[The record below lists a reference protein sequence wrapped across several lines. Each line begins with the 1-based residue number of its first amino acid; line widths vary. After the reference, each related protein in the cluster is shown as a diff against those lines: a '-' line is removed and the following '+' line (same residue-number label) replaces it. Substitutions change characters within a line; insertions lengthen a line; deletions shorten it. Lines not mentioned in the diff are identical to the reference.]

1 LLFNKDRRLFLQT
14 AAKLGLSAGALI
26 IFEQACSNV
35 VPTEEA
41 VSLMPT
47 SQPKLTPTLVP
58 AQVIDSTSQTPVP
71 YPTAGPTPMVGPTSQ
86 PEMAYP
92 MNTPAVNK
100 KVIDDPRVRMGHLLR
115 RAGFG
120 ASKEEIDK
128 HLSMGEAE
136 TISYL
141 LDYDK
146 SDDSEV
152 ESRIESLNLD
162 LSDKLADLQR
172 MAMLRMIYTNRPLQ
186 EKMVLFWHG
195 LLTSGWKKVGKG
207 PYMLQQDE
215 LFRSHA
221 FGNYDDLLKAVARDS
236 AMLIWLDSRV
246 NKKNKPN
253 ENFARELMELFSMG
267 VGTFTEEDVKESSR
281 AFTGWSLKKKVF
293 HFQENQHDFGVK
305 TFLGNIG
312 NYDGDDV
319 VDIIMEQ
326 PVTSRFISRKL
337 FEFFAYDNP
346 EEEVIARLAKTFND
360 SGYSI
365 TALLKDILTSEEFYT
380 QQAYRS
386 KIKSPAEL
394 IAGTI
399 RALGIESTVT
409 YQVRKYMGP
418 MGQELFNPFDV
429 SGWPEN
435 EEWINSSTLLNR
447 LNFVNAVAEGNRR
460 HFDYDL
466 VNMIDL
472 KTVNETKDVI
482 DHFVDILLD
491 GEISEEEKGIYI
503 AYLDGLLKG
512 EDLQTGLTKDRLA
525 SLVYLVMSSP
535 DYQLA

>member
-1 LLFNKDRRLFLQT
+1 MLFNKDRRLFLQT

-26 IFEQACSNV
+26 IFEQACSNM

-47 SQPKLTPTLVP
+47 SQPKLIPTLVP

-92 MNTPAVNK
+92 VNTPAVNK

>member
-1 LLFNKDRRLFLQT
+1 MLFNKDRRLFLQT

-26 IFEQACSNV
+26 IFEQACSNM

-92 MNTPAVNK
+92 VNTPAVNK

-482 DHFVDILLD
+482 DYFVDILLD

-512 EDLQTGLTKDRLA
+512 EDLQPGLTKDRLA
-525 SLVYLVMSSP
+525 SLVYMVMSSP

>member
-1 LLFNKDRRLFLQT
+1 MLFNKDRRLFLQT

-26 IFEQACSNV
+26 IFEQACSNM

-92 MNTPAVNK
+92 VNTPAVNK

>member
-26 IFEQACSNV
+26 IFEQACSNM

-92 MNTPAVNK
+92 VNTPAVNK

-482 DHFVDILLD
+482 DYFVDILLD

>member
-1 LLFNKDRRLFLQT
+1 MLFNKDRRLFLQT

-92 MNTPAVNK
+92 VNTPAVNK

>member
-1 LLFNKDRRLFLQT
+1 MLFNKDRRLFLQT

-26 IFEQACSNV
+26 IFEQACSNM

-92 MNTPAVNK
+92 VNTPAVNK

-482 DHFVDILLD
+482 DYFVDILLD

>member
-1 LLFNKDRRLFLQT
+1 MLFNKDRRLFLQT

-26 IFEQACSNV
+26 IFEQACSNM

-92 MNTPAVNK
+92 VSTPAVNK

-482 DHFVDILLD
+482 
-491 GEISEEEKGIYI
+491 E
-503 AYLDGLLKG
+503 
-512 EDLQTGLTKDRLA
+512 
-525 SLVYLVMSSP
+525 
-535 DYQLA
+535 

>member
-1 LLFNKDRRLFLQT
+1 MLFNKDRRLFLQT

-26 IFEQACSNV
+26 IFEQACSNM

>member
-1 LLFNKDRRLFLQT
+1 MLFNKDRRLFLQT

-26 IFEQACSNV
+26 IFEQACSNM

-92 MNTPAVNK
+92 VNTPAVNK

-482 DHFVDILLD
+482 DYFVDILLD

-503 AYLDGLLKG
+503 AYQDGLLKG

>member
-1 LLFNKDRRLFLQT
+1 MLFNKDRRLFLQT
-14 AAKLGLSAGALI
+14 AAKLGLSASALI
-26 IFEQACSNV
+26 IFEQACSNLGA
-35 VPTEEA
+35 TEE
-41 VSLMPT
+41 VGSIIPT
-47 SQPKLTPTLVP
+47 SQPQVVPTFVPTPT
-58 AQVIDSTSQTPVP
+58 IDSIRQTVVP
-71 YPTAGPTPMVGPTSQ
+71 YPTASPTPTVDSTSQ
-86 PEMAYP
+86 PEIVYATS
-92 MNTPAVNK
+92 TPAIDK
-100 KVIDDPRVRMGHLLR
+100 KVIYDPRVRMGHLLR

-128 HLSMGEAE
+128 YLNIGEAE

-141 LDYDK
+141 LEYDK
-146 SDDSEV
+146 SDDSNV

-162 LSDKLADLQR
+162 LSEKLVDLQR
-172 MAMLRMIYTNRPLQ
+172 MAMIRMMYTNRPLQ

-207 PYMLQQDE
+207 PYILQQDE
-215 LFRSHA
+215 LFRA
-221 FGNYDDLLKAVARDS
+221 NALGNYDDLLKAVARDS

-293 HFQENQHDFGVK
+293 HFQGNQHDFGIK
-305 TFLGNIG
+305 TFLGNTG

-326 PVTSRFISRKL
+326 SVTSRFISRKL
-337 FEFFAYDNP
+337 FEFFAYDSP
-346 EEEVIARLAKTFND
+346 EEEVVAKLAKTFNN

-365 TALLKDILTSEEFYT
+365 RAVVKDILTSEEFYT
-380 QQAYRS
+380 EQAYRS
-386 KIKSPAEL
+386 KIKSPSEL

-472 KTVNETKDVI
+472 RTMSETKDVV
-482 DHFVDILLD
+482 DHFVNILLD

>member
-26 IFEQACSNV
+26 IFEQACSNM

>member
-1 LLFNKDRRLFLQT
+1 MLFNKDRRLFLQT

-26 IFEQACSNV
+26 IFEQACSNM

-386 KIKSPAEL
+386 RIKSPAEL

>member
-1 LLFNKDRRLFLQT
+1 MLFNKDRRLFLQT